1 MAMSAPQIQAVRD
14 ALTAV
19 EVALTQAN
27 MPYAIEAQITQDL
40 LNAKNAIVNM
50 DAHFALFLAQSTN
63 VNQTTVQP

>member
-27 MPYAIEAQITQDL
+27 MPYNIEAQITQDL
-40 LNAKNAIVNM
+40 LNAKNAVVNM
-50 DAHFALFLAQSTN
+50 DAHFAQYIAGMN
-63 VNQTTVQP
+63 NPNQTTVQP